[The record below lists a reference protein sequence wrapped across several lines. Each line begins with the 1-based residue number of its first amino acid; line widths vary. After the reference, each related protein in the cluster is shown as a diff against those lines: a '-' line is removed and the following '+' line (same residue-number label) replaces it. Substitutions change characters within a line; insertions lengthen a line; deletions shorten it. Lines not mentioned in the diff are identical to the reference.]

1 MKAVKFLLE
10 LEALCEQKGYRIR
23 KEKGA
28 FAGNH
33 CLVEGEKLI
42 LLNSRLP
49 VESQVG
55 TLARVLKE
63 LDLEDIYIKP
73 AVRRELTD
81 LWKRSGHPDPSEL
94 DLFL

>member
-1 MKAVKFLLE
+1 LKAAKFLLE

-42 LLNSRLP
+42 LVNSRRP

-55 TLARVLKE
+55 TLARVLRE
-63 LDLEDIYIKP
+63 LDLEDVYIKP
-73 AVRRELTD
+73 AVRRELTE
-81 LWKRSGHPDPSEL
+81 LWKRSGHPDNSEM
-94 DLFL
+94 DLFS

>member
-1 MKAVKFLLE
+1 LKAVKFLLE

-33 CLVEGEKLI
+33 CLIEGEKMI
-42 LLNSRLP
+42 LLNSRRP

-63 LDLEDIYIKP
+63 LDLEDLYIKP
-73 AVRRELTD
+73 AVRRELTE
-81 LWKRSGHPDPSEL
+81 LWKRSGYVDKSEL
-94 DLFL
+94 DLFS

>member
-1 MKAVKFLLE
+1 LKAAKFLLE

-42 LLNSRLP
+42 LVNSRRP

-55 TLARVLKE
+55 TLARVLRE
-63 LDLEDIYIKP
+63 LDLEDVYIKP
-73 AVRRELTD
+73 AVRRELAD
-81 LWKRSGHPDPSEL
+81 LWKRGGHTDSSEL
-94 DLFL
+94 DLFS